1 MKYFIKKILILGFA
15 VVAHMSWASG
25 IPQCISSLLA
35 EMRETGATV
44 RGGYN
49 SAHGVFLVGIGR
61 TRYRHG
67 AVSKSRE
74 IAQMHAV
81 KAVTEALGQAFR
93 AKDVVAL
100 QMSATDDS
108 SEAKAFVSS
117 MTESSIDQLVKGIQV
132 VSSGKNAEGEM
143 EVAVYLTSKMAD
155 YTSTL
160 LEMQK
165 QWGSSG
171 VVKAVGMGMERRI
184 AEMNALRSAVE
195 QVAGTLVV
203 GKVSMNE
210 REELHKRLATSA
222 GALVEEY
229 RVISE
234 TKVEMEFRIEIVARV
249 SKRKL
254 YDSYKSY
261 FKTLDN
267 PVFYIEATDRAL
279 SRNFTQFFID
289 KGMQISENRDI
300 AQYVIR
306 LDGRYRDRPTPGNA
320 DSMGTMLSL
329 AIEIVSI
336 DGTRVLLKMN
346 EKKAKDSEV
355 LSREQRIEEVSRTI
369 FEKIHKRL
377 HQAIHDMVIKM
388 IDDADTTPVETL
400 DSGTGF

>member
-1 MKYFIKKILILGFA
+1 
-15 VVAHMSWASG
+15 
-25 IPQCISSLLA
+25 
-35 EMRETGATV
+35 
-44 RGGYN
+44 
-49 SAHGVFLVGIGR
+49 
-61 TRYRHG
+61 
-67 AVSKSRE
+67 
-74 IAQMHAV
+74 
-81 KAVTEALGQAFR
+81 
-93 AKDVVAL
+93 
-100 QMSATDDS
+100 MSATDDS

-117 MTESSIDQLVKGIQV
+117 ITESSIDQLVKGIQV

-155 YTSTL
+155 HTSTL

-171 VVKAVGMGMERRI
+171 VVKAVGMGMERRV

-289 KGMQISENRDI
+289 KGMQISENRDV

-306 LDGRYRDRPTPGNA
+306 LDGKYRDRPTPGNA
-320 DSMGTMLSL
+320 DSMGTMMSL

-388 IDDADTTPVETL
+388 IDDADITSVETF

>member
-1 MKYFIKKILILGFA
+1 MKQYLLKILCLGVLSAMQACFADSIPGPISEIL
-15 VVAHMSWASG
+15 S
-25 IPQCISSLLA
+25 

-49 SAHGVFLVGIGR
+49 SDLGVFLVGIGR

-117 MTESSIDQLVKGIQV
+117 ITESSINQLVKGIQV

-143 EVAVYLTSKMAD
+143 EVAVYLTSKMVD
-155 YTSTL
+155 HTSTL

-234 TKVEMEFRIEIVARV
+234 TKVEMEFRIEVVARV

-306 LDGRYRDRPTPGNA
+306 LDGRYRDRPTPGNSE
-320 DSMGTMLSL
+320 SMGTMLSL

-355 LSREQRIEEVSRTI
+355 LSREQRVEEVSRTI
-369 FEKIHKRL
+369 FEKVHKRL

>member
-1 MKYFIKKILILGFA
+1 MKQLLQNFLICGIAIA
-15 VVAHMSWASG
+15 VHASLAES
-25 IPQCISSLLA
+25 IPVPVSGLLA
-35 EMRETGATV
+35 EMRETGASV
-44 RGGYN
+44 RGGYD
-49 SAHGVFLVGIGR
+49 SDLGVFVVGIGR

-67 AVSKSRE
+67 ALGKSRE
-74 IAQMHAV
+74 IARMHAV

-93 AKDVVAL
+93 AKDVAVL
-100 QMSATDDS
+100 QMSATDEVS
-108 SEAKAFVSS
+108 KAEVFVSS
-117 MTESSIDQLVKGIQV
+117 MTESSVDQLVKGVQE

-143 EVAVYLTSKMAD
+143 EVAVYLASKRCDHTA
-155 YTSTL
+155 TL

-165 QWGSSG
+165 QWGNAG
-171 VVKAVGMGMERRI
+171 VVKAVGMGSDRRI

-222 GALVEEY
+222 GTLVEEY

-234 TKVEMEFRIEIVARV
+234 RKIEMEFRIEVVARV

-254 YDSYKSY
+254 YESYKSY

-267 PVFYIEATDRAL
+267 PVFYIKATDRAL

-289 KGMQISENRDI
+289 KGMQISENRDA
-300 AQYVIR
+300 AQYEIR
-306 LDGRYRDRPTPGNA
+306 LDGNYRDRQTPGN
-320 DSMGTMLSL
+320 DRSRGTMLSL

-336 DGTRVLLKMN
+336 DGNRVLLKMN
-346 EKKAKDSEV
+346 EKKSKDSEV

-369 FEKIHKRL
+369 FEKVHGRL

-388 IDDADTTPVETL
+388 LDDADSTSVKTQ
-400 DSGTGF
+400 DF